1 MLQLMAQPMTHLK
14 TTHLKTPQLKTLIA
28 AIALL
33 ASAGVGPALAQRAHK
48 PFLRRDVP
56 PTAWSY
62 DGRDDAR
69 DFQNNG
75 FFPGDFAAHPADAM
89 IGAAGIFGAMPSGGS
104 HFGQIYCNRRYHTHS
119 PAPGY
124 FQGDDGIR
132 YRCR

>member
-1 MLQLMAQPMTHLK
+1 MAQPMTCLK
-14 TTHLKTPQLKTLIA
+14 MTCLKMTALRSLIA
-28 AIALL
+28 AVTLL
-33 ASAGVGPALAQRAHK
+33 ASAGAGPVLAQHAHQ
-48 PFLRRDVP
+48 PFLQRDAP

-62 DGRDDAR
+62 DGRNDAR

-104 HFGQIYCNRRYHTHS
+104 HFGRIYCNRRYRAHS

-124 FQGDDGIR
+124 FQGDDGIW
-132 YRCR
+132 YRCRW